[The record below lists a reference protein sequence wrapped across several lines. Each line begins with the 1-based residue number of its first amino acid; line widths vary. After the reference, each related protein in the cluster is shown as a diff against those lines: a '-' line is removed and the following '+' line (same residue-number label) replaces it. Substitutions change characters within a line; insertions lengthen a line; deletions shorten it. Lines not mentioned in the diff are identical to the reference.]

1 MKRNIDLSGGGAAA
15 LSPTFLGCAKE
26 ESKTSHLTQPTQI
39 CLKFKRISTTDKYSP
54 SLEIIIKGRI
64 PSFPITIDIIEDTKA
79 LKVIIAFKRPEDLDK
94 AKGLLKTLEIPFT
107 DKGKTSN
114 RKPEFSVIQPKK
126 GEQKE
131 ESDEHLETFPLD
143 IIGDHHRGFIEPM
156 LQPIHKF
163 LHPSIRLRLSE
174 FQIDDN
180 TWRDLCKLSVYQ
192 KHDIDSTCV
201 PHPNNPESQKEV
213 VQMQQLSTDKSETR
227 KNWKNTG
234 FIWVPKKIMEIPAY
248 WISNCFGVVEE
259 ISQHNSEYPVSSHVS
274 PYSVFDPSTFLQILR
289 EREPMSV
296 HSEVSHDGHSFWLKD
311 TVIDELYERDTKG
324 NLMSKEPKVRYS
336 QMIQV
341 NAYQKNSR
349 IDVGALGGESFPGFH
364 TRVTPGNILI
374 VYPSRSIESLVK
386 RMSINGEI
394 IRYNYIGKILIPHQF
409 LRNMPDVW
417 VNLQRSS
424 YNASH

>member
-1 MKRNIDLSGGGAAA
+1 MKRNIDLSGGAAA

-26 ESKTSHLTQPTQI
+26 EPKTSHLAQPTQI
-39 CLKFKRISTTDKYSP
+39 CLKFKKNSSTEKYSP

-79 LKVIIAFKRPEDLDK
+79 LKVIIAFKHPEDLEK

-114 RKPEFSVIQPKK
+114 RKPEFSVVQPKK

-131 ESDEHLETFPLD
+131 ESDEHLEPFPLV
-143 IIGDHHRGFIEPM
+143 IIGNHHQGLSEPM
-156 LQPIHKF
+156 LQKIHKF
-163 LHPSIRLRLSE
+163 LHPSIRLRLSD
-174 FQIDDN
+174 FQIDDT

-192 KHDIDSTCV
+192 SHNGDSSCV

-213 VQMQQLSTDKSETR
+213 VQMQQLSTDRSEIR

-234 FIWVPKKIMEIPAY
+234 FIWVPKNILEIPAY
-248 WISNCFGVVEE
+248 WISNCFGGIEE
-259 ISQHNSEYPVSSHVS
+259 IPQHDSESPVSSYVS
-274 PYSVFDPSTFLQILR
+274 PHPVFDSLAFLQRLR
-289 EREPMSV
+289 DREPISV

-311 TVIDELYERDTKG
+311 AVIDELYERDTKG
-324 NLMSKEPKVRYS
+324 NLMSKEPKVRYA
-336 QMIQV
+336 QMILV

-374 VYPSRSIESLVK
+374 VYPSRTIESLVIGMN
-386 RMSINGEI
+386 RNCEVP
-394 IRYNYIGKILIPHQF
+394 RYNYIGKILIPHQF
-409 LRNMPDVW
+409 LINMPDVW
-417 VNLQRSS
+417 INLQRSS
-424 YNASH
+424 YSASH